1 MTGRHIRWA
10 TDIGGTFTDIV
21 ISVDG
26 EMHARKVLT
35 TPAQPERA
43 VIDGSLQMM
52 QDMGIDPG
60 QVDVFVHGTTL
71 ATNAILERRG
81 ARCALIGTQG
91 FRDILSIG
99 DEGRFDQYDIFI
111 EKVRPLIP
119 DELCFTVPERMGA
132 AGQVLRPLDE
142 GAVQALIERIAALGI
157 SSVAV
162 CFIHGYANSAHERRV
177 AELIAARHPDWFVS
191 LSSEVCPEVRE
202 YERCSTTVANA
213 YVKPIMAG
221 YLGRL
226 ESELAHKGLRCPTYL
241 MTSGGGLT
249 SLRSA
254 AQFPIRLVE
263 SGPAGGAILAA
274 HVARLCER
282 RNVLAFDMGGT
293 TAKLS
298 FIDDFEPHTS
308 RSFEVDRSS
317 GFRKGSGLP
326 LRIPVIDMVEISAG
340 GGSLCGIGRFGNITV
355 GPESA
360 SSVPGPACYPDG
372 GLQPTVSDANLVLG
386 RLDAQHF
393 AGGRMV
399 LNTDA
404 AAAAIGRSLG
414 ERLQCAVPVAALGVS
429 QHVEENMANAARVH
443 ASECGKD
450 LARFA
455 MVAFGGAAPLHAVAV
470 ARKLGIRQ
478 VILPPNAGVGS
489 AVGFLLAPMKY
500 ELVRSHLMPVTGFDH
515 AQAQSLLAALEQ
527 EGRAVVSPQ
536 ASSTAGPGSDGAGLR
551 VVRRAYMRYVGQGHE
566 VLVDLPATPLD
577 SQAGAAL
584 RQRFEARYLAL
595 YGRVIPDAQIEAV
608 TWTVTLIGATAP
620 VHPLPGRP
628 AGTAAVPATGGRGT
642 RQLLADDGGSYRDV
656 PVFWRPQLQEGE
668 HFQGPALLDDESTT
682 LLLPEGHTARVV
694 AQRYVMI
701 DQDEVTA

>member
-1 MTGRHIRWA
+1 MSKPNIRWA

-21 ISVDG
+21 ISIDG

-52 QDMGIDPG
+52 RDLGIAPAE
-60 QVDVFVHGTTL
+60 VDVFVHGTTL

-81 ARCALIGTQG
+81 ARCALIGTEG
-91 FRDILSIG
+91 FRDILGIG

-111 EKVRPLIP
+111 DKVQPLIP
-119 DELCFTVPERMGA
+119 AELCFTVPERMGA

-142 GAVQALIERIAALGI
+142 DAVRARIQHIAALGI
-157 SSVAV
+157 RSVAV
-162 CFIHGYANSAHERRV
+162 CFIHGYANAAHERRV
-177 AELIAARHPDWFVS
+177 AQLIAELHPDWFVS

-213 YVKPIMAG
+213 YVKPIMAS

-226 ESELAHKGLRCPTYL
+226 EQELAAHGFACPTYL

-249 SLRSA
+249 TLRSA
-254 AQFPIRLVE
+254 MDFPIRLVE

-274 HVARLCER
+274 HVARLCGR
-282 RNVLAFDMGGT
+282 QNVLAFDMGGT
-293 TAKLS
+293 TAKVS

-340 GGSLCGIGRFGNITV
+340 GGSLCALGMFDNITV

-360 SSVPGPACYPDG
+360 SSVPGPACYGQG
-372 GLQPTVSDANLVLG
+372 GALPTVTDSNLVLG
-386 RLDAQHF
+386 RLDAQNF
-393 AGGRMV
+393 AGGTMT
-399 LNTDA
+399 LDTEA
-404 AAAAIGRSLG
+404 AAAALAATLG
-414 ERLQCAVPVAALGVS
+414 ARLQCAPPIAALGVS
-429 QHVEENMANAARVH
+429 QRVEENMANAARVH

-455 MVAFGGAAPLHAVAV
+455 MVAFGGAAPVHAVSV

-500 ELVRSHLMPVTGFDH
+500 ELVRSCCLPLAGFDH
-515 AQAQSLLAALEQ
+515 RRAEALLSAMEQ
-527 EGRAVVSPQ
+527 EGRAVLAAGQ
-536 ASSTAGPGSDGAGLR
+536 AADDGATR
-551 VVRRAYMRYVGQGHE
+551 VVRRAYMRYTGQGHE
-566 VLVDLPATPLD
+566 VLVELPQTGLD
-577 SQAGAAL
+577 GEAEAVL
-584 RQRFEARYLAL
+584 RRSFEAQYQAL

-608 TWTVTLIGATAP
+608 TWTVTLVGPTAE
-620 VHPLPGRP
+620 VSALPD
-628 AGTAAVPATGGRGT
+628 TPATQAAQGRGT
-642 RQLLADDGGSYRDV
+642 RRLLAEGGEGYEEV
-656 PVFWRPQLQEGE
+656 PVFWRPHLPMGA

-682 LLLPEGHTARVV
+682 LLLPAGYTARVV
-694 AQRYVMI
+694 ADRYVMI
-701 DQDEVTA
+701 DEIEVNA

>member
-1 MTGRHIRWA
+1 MKGKHIRWA
-10 TDIGGTFTDIV
+10 ADIGGTFTDIV

-26 EMHARKVLT
+26 QMHARKVLT
-35 TPAQPERA
+35 TPARPERA

-52 QDMGIDPG
+52 QDMGIDPALVG
-60 QVDVFVHGTTL
+60 IFVHGTTL

-81 ARCALIGTQG
+81 ARCALIGTEG

-111 EKVRPLIP
+111 DKVRPLIP
-119 DELCFTVPERMGA
+119 DELCFTVPQRMGA

-142 GAVQALIERIAALGI
+142 EAVQTLIDRIAALGI

-162 CFIHGYANSAHERRV
+162 CFIHGYANPAHERRV
-177 AELIAARHPDWFVS
+177 AQMIAASHPEWFVS

-213 YVKPIMAG
+213 YVKPIMAS

-226 ESELAHKGLRCPTYL
+226 ELELAQKGLRCPTYL

-249 SLRSA
+249 SLQSA

-274 HVARLCER
+274 HVARMCGR

-340 GGSLCGIGRFGNITV
+340 GGSLCDTGLFGNITV

-360 SSVPGPACYPDG
+360 SSVPGPACYPNG
-372 GLQPTVSDANLVLG
+372 GSRPTVSDANLVLG

-393 AGGRMV
+393 AGGTIA
-399 LNTDA
+399 LNAQA
-404 AAAAIGRSLG
+404 ASAAIGRSLG
-414 ERLQCAVPVAALGVS
+414 ERLQCPVPVAALGVS
-429 QHVEENMANAARVH
+429 QRVEENMANAARVH

-450 LARFA
+450 LEKFS

-478 VILPPNAGVGS
+478 VVLPPNAGVGS

-500 ELVRSHLMPVTGFDH
+500 ELVRSHLMAVAGFD
-515 AQAQSLLAALEQ
+515 AVRAQSLLMELEQ
-527 EGRAVVSPQ
+527 EGRAMVS
-536 ASSTAGPGSDGAGLR
+536 AGQPDGGAGYR
-551 VVRRAYMRYVGQGHE
+551 VARRAYMRYVGQGHE
-566 VLVDLPATPLD
+566 VLVELPGTPLD
-577 SQAGAAL
+577 GQVEAEL

-595 YGRVIPDAQIEAV
+595 YGRVIPGAQIEVV
-608 TWTVTLIGATAP
+608 TWTVTLTGATAP
-620 VHPLPGRP
+620 VHPLPDVARGRP
-628 AGTAAVPATGGRGT
+628 AVRHGT
-642 RQLLADDGGSYRDV
+642 RRLLREGGGQYEEV
-656 PVFWRPQLQEGE
+656 PVFWRPRLQEGE
-668 HFQGPALLDDESTT
+668 HFRGPALLDDESTT
-682 LLLPEGHTARVV
+682 LLLPEGYTARVA
-694 AQRYVMI
+694 AQHYVMI
-701 DQDEVTA
+701 DQDEVAA

>member
-1 MTGRHIRWA
+1 
-10 TDIGGTFTDIV
+10 
-21 ISVDG
+21 
-26 EMHARKVLT
+26 MHARKVLT

-52 QDMGIDPG
+52 RDMGIAPG

-81 ARCALIGTQG
+81 ARCALIGTEG

-132 AGQVLRPLDE
+132 AGQVLCPLDE
-142 GAVQALIERIAALGI
+142 AAVQALIERIAALGI
-157 SSVAV
+157 RSVAV

-226 ESELAHKGLRCPTYL
+226 ESELAQQGLHCPTYL

-340 GGSLCGIGRFGNITV
+340 GGSLCDIGLFGNITV

-360 SSVPGPACYPDG
+360 SSVPGPACYPNG
-372 GLQPTVSDANLVLG
+372 GSRPTVSDANLVLG
-386 RLDAQHF
+386 RLDARHF
-393 AGGRMV
+393 AGGSIV
-399 LNTDA
+399 LDTDA
-404 AAAAIGRSLG
+404 AAAAIGRNLG
-414 ERLQCAVPVAALGVS
+414 EPLQCAVPVAALGVS
-429 QHVEENMANAARVH
+429 QRVEENMANAARVH

-450 LARFA
+450 LEKFS

-500 ELVRSHLMPVTGFDH
+500 ELVRSHLMPVTGLDH
-515 AQAQSLLAALEQ
+515 VQAQSLLAALEQ
-527 EGRAVVSPQ
+527 EGRAVVSPGQ
-536 ASSTAGPGSDGAGLR
+536 PGQGSDGADAGSGFL

-566 VLVDLPATPLD
+566 VLVELPASPLD
-577 SQAGAAL
+577 SQSEAAL

-595 YGRVIPDAQIEAV
+595 YGRVIPDAQIEIV

-620 VHPLPGRP
+620 VPALPATP
-628 AGTAAVPATGGRGT
+628 AGTAATRATGERGT
-642 RQLLADDGGSYRDV
+642 RRLLADGGGSYQDV

-668 HFQGPALLDDESTT
+668 HFKGPALLDDESTT
-682 LLLPEGHTARVV
+682 LLLPQGHTARVV

-701 DQDEVTA
+701 EQDEVTA